1 MWFLTLAMIISVTS
15 MTHAYV
21 NVVALVTP
29 KVFYSVNILVDL
41 LQEIWMGVVIAIDI
55 LIHIIRPVSWMVKK
69 LRNFRRD
76 SKRVGRKTQL
86 MSKK

>member
-21 NVVALVTP
+21 NAVALVTP

-55 LIHIIRPVSWMVKK
+55 LIHIIRPLSWMVKK
-69 LRNFRRD
+69 LHNFRRD
-76 SKRVGRKTQL
+76 SKTGRAKNPTNV
-86 MSKK
+86 